1 MTNSVL
7 SYTDRGRTDE
17 MTLIPDHSPIVIGRS
32 SYADLSLPTDPDISR
47 LHATIERI
55 GIHWTITDDGLSRN
69 GTFVNGTRLQGRQ
82 TLHPGDVIQVGESML
97 TYHGEPG
104 TDCGVTHIGNTID
117 VDIVLTPAQRTV
129 LTELCRPFHDGTDHP
144 IPASNRQIADALHL
158 STETVKTHLRA
169 LFSTFEIEDL
179 PQNQKRSRLVS
190 LALSNGVLEARGPDD
205 F

>member
-1 MTNSVL
+1 MTDSVL
-7 SYTDRGRTDE
+7 SYTDHGRTDE
-17 MTLIPDHSPIVIGRS
+17 MVLIPDRSPIVIGRS

-47 LHATIERI
+47 LHATVERI

-82 TLHPGDVIQVGESML
+82 TLHPGDVIQVGESIL

-104 TDCGVTHIGNTID
+104 TDCGITHIGDTVD
-117 VDIVLTPAQRTV
+117 ADIVLTPAQHTV

-169 LFSTFEIEDL
+169 LFSTFHIEDL
-179 PQNQKRSRLVS
+179 PQNQKRSRLVT
-190 LALSNGVLEARGPDD
+190 LALNNGVLDSPASSDL
-205 F
+205 

>member
-1 MTNSVL
+1 MTDSVL
-7 SYTDRGRTDE
+7 SYTDHGRTDE
-17 MTLIPDHSPIVIGRS
+17 MVLIPDRSPIVIGRS

-47 LHATIERI
+47 LHATVERI

-82 TLHPGDVIQVGESML
+82 TLHPGDVIQVGESIL

-104 TDCGVTHIGNTID
+104 TDCGITHIGDTVD
-117 VDIVLTPAQRTV
+117 ADIVLTPAQHTV

-169 LFSTFEIEDL
+169 LFSAFHIEDL
-179 PQNQKRSRLVS
+179 PQNQKRSRLVT
-190 LALSNGVLEARGPDD
+190 LALNNGVLDSPASSDL
-205 F
+205 